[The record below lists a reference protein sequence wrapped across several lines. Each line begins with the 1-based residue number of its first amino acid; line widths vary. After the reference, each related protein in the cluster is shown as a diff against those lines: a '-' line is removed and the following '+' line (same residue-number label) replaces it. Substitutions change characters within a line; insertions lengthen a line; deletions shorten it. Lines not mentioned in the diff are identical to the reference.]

1 LGFLQRHPEAGHGE
15 ARLRFPLWER
25 LSSRDL
31 GAATPRHPA
40 AARAANELRDMTI
53 SWDIANARLEKAA
66 QLLNDAGPAPASGP
80 FHVGV
85 DLGTAD
91 IVVMVLDAAGEPV
104 ACFLEWAEV
113 VRDGVVVDYVGAVDI
128 VRRLVLQAQS
138 RLGAEFATA
147 ATSFP
152 PGTDPRLSTYILE
165 TVGLDVAAV
174 EDEPTC
180 VAHLLE
186 LDRTA
191 VVDIGGGTTGT
202 AVVRKG
208 KVAFSGDQP
217 TGGRHISL
225 VISGHYNIPFAEAE
239 ARKHRD
245 DPAEILKLA
254 RPTLQRMSDIVA
266 GHIKGHAVDR
276 LILTGG
282 TCCLPGVDGVFAE
295 ELRLPVQLPSRPL
308 LLTPLAIASLTLR

>member
-1 LGFLQRHPEAGHGE
+1 
-15 ARLRFPLWER
+15 
-25 LSSRDL
+25 
-31 GAATPRHPA
+31 
-40 AARAANELRDMTI
+40 MTI
-53 SWDIANARLEKAA
+53 SWETANQRLDLAAR
-66 QLLNDAGPAPASGP
+66 LLNDADPAPGPGP
-80 FHVGV
+80 FHVGI

-91 IVVMVLDAAGEPV
+91 IVVMVLNAAGEPA

-113 VRDGVVVDYVGAVDI
+113 VRDGVVVDFGGAVEI
-128 VRRLVLQAQS
+128 AQRLVGRAQEK
-138 RLGAEFATA
+138 LGVDFGGA

-165 TVGLDVAAV
+165 RIGLQVTAV
-174 EDEPTC
+174 QDEPTC
-180 VAHLLE
+180 VAHLLK

-202 AVVRKG
+202 AVVRRG
-208 KVAFSGDQP
+208 KVVFSGDLP

-225 VISGHYNIPFAEAE
+225 VISGHFGIPFAEAE
-239 ARKHRD
+239 LRKRRG
-245 DPAEILKLA
+245 DPVEILKLA

-266 GHIKGHAVDR
+266 GHIKGRAVDR

-295 ELRLPVQLPSRPL
+295 ELRLPVQLPRQPL
-308 LLTPLAIASLTLR
+308 LLTPLAIASLSLQK